1 MMKNVC
7 KNIYTLIREC
17 VKLLFSRQ
25 EFFVGFPKKF
35 LNCVISMLR
44 MPGQNKKGLY
54 CLLCTHGLV
63 Q

>member
-25 EFFVGFPKKF
+25 EFFVGFPKNF
-35 LNCVISMLR
+35 E
-44 MPGQNKKGLY
+44 
-54 CLLCTHGLV
+54 LCDIYVEDASKIKRGCIACCAPTA
-63 Q
+63 